1 MDGAIG
7 ELDLLSHAT
16 AYGVTDIYLLPAG
29 YPCAGTAPTTALGSV
44 LAALSLLLHRQLLTQ
59 VRGYV
64 GDAQLH
70 VLPPLCPLSVSPADF
85 SQTADLMARAHAS
98 TSRRLRGTDRRG
110 TGAPALHGHRERREG
125 LSA

>member
-1 MDGAIG
+1 VDGAIG

-70 VLPPLCPLSVSPADF
+70 VLPPLCPLSVSPAD
-85 SQTADLMARAHAS
+85 SARRPTSWLAPTQARAGGWARRIGEGQAHAHS
-98 TSRRLRGTDRRG
+98 MDTV
-110 TGAPALHGHRERREG
+110 
-125 LSA
+125 SAAKV